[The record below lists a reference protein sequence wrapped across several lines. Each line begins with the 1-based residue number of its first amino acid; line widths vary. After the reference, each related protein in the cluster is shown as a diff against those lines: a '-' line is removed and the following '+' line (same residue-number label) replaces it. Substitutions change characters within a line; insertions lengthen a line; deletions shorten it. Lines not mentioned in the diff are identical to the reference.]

1 MNQIYLGNSFNNI
14 IDGGAGEDTYIIN
27 STRNNFSITKISPTE
42 FSITDPNGTDT
53 IRNVEYIQFTDSTI
67 RLFNE
72 LEALK
77 YIAGNTDLITALGLA
92 ADVTYT
98 QHGSLPGGNV
108 QDALADLADQFFRQ
122 SATPSGDNVAEGDL
136 WYNTSKSSCKA

>member
-1 MNQIYLGNSFNNI
+1 MAITVTVTETPTYVTDNETNTEVTLNQSDNP
-14 IDGGAGEDTYIIN
+14 
-27 STRNNFSITKISPTE
+27 ITVTTS
-42 FSITDPNGTDT
+42 
-53 IRNVEYIQFTDSTI
+53 
-67 RLFNE
+67 
-72 LEALK
+72 
-77 YIAGNTDLITALGLA
+77 TDLITALGLA

-136 WYNTSKSSCKA
+136 WYNTSTEELLVYRQVSGGFEWHTIASAGGSSPTSFTLDGGSF

>member
-1 MNQIYLGNSFNNI
+1 MAITVTVTETPTYVTVNETNTEVTLNQSDNP
-14 IDGGAGEDTYIIN
+14 
-27 STRNNFSITKISPTE
+27 ITVTTS
-42 FSITDPNGTDT
+42 
-53 IRNVEYIQFTDSTI
+53 
-67 RLFNE
+67 
-72 LEALK
+72 
-77 YIAGNTDLITALGLA
+77 TDLITALGLA

-136 WYNTSKSSCKA
+136 WYNTSTEELLVYRQVSGGFEWHTIAPAGGSSPTSFTLDGGSF